1 MKSISISAKAR
12 EAFGTKNAKELR
24 REGFVPCV
32 AYGGEKP
39 VHFYAQEIS
48 FKNLVYTP
56 DVFTVEFDVD
66 GNKFSAVMQDIQFH
80 PVTDKILH
88 IDFIQ
93 LFDDKEVEVL
103 VPVNVSGNAIG
114 VRNGGRLRSILRKLK
129 VSAIPANL
137 PDSIEINIDKLRI
150 GQAIRVSDVQADGYS
165 ILNADSAV
173 IVAIKTARNAVE
185 DEEEEDEEE
194 GAEGAAAE
202 NAEATPEAAAE

>member
-1 MKSISISAKAR
+1 MKSITISAKSR

-39 VHFYAQEIS
+39 VHFYAPELS

-56 DVFTVEFDVD
+56 DVYTVEFDVD
-66 GNKFSAVMQDIQFH
+66 GNKFNAVMQDIQFH
-80 PVTDKILH
+80 SVTDKILH

-93 LFDDKEVEVL
+93 LFDDKEVV
-103 VPVNVSGNAIG
+103 VQIPVNLVGNAIG
-114 VRNGGRLRSILRKLK
+114 VRNGGKLNTILRKLK

-137 PDSIEINIDKLRI
+137 PDSIEINIEKLRI
-150 GQAIRVSDVQADGYS
+150 GQAIRVSDMQADGYS

-173 IVAIKTARNAVE
+173 IVAIKTARNAVDE
-185 DEEEEDEEE
+185 DEETEEDEE
-194 GAEGAAAE
+194 GAEGAAE
-202 NAEATPEAAAE
+202 NAEATTEAAAE